1 MFGKLT
7 QAFGRLRGGATEVS
21 LRSYRRVLAKI
32 AHHET
37 DLPRYTDDRLR
48 SAVDDVRQQ
57 LITGASLENC
67 LPRTFALVRE
77 VAQRVLSQRPYD
89 EQLIAGVALH
99 RGRVVQLQT
108 GEGKTLAAVAPA
120 VLNGLAERSVHILT
134 FNDYLAQ
141 RDTAWMGPV
150 FEFLGMTVACVVPS
164 QSLAERREAYAC
176 DVTYVTAQQAG
187 FDYLRDQL
195 ALEPELQVHR
205 NHHFAIIDEADSIL
219 IDEARVP
226 LVIAGE
232 IPDPAIDVS
241 VLAELVRE
249 LECHA
254 HYEIG
259 ERARNAHFTSA
270 GLDYLERELQCG
282 DLHEESRLALLTRLN
297 QALHAECLLQ
307 RDVDYIVRDGGL
319 VLLDELTGRA
329 APQRRW
335 PYGLHAAVEA
345 KERLAIQRPGKI
357 LGSITLQHFVDLY
370 DKLSGMTGT
379 AEQAADEFHG
389 FYDLKVTV
397 VPTHEPC
404 IREDQAD
411 LTFTTRTAKF
421 AEVVRLVRQKHD
433 SGQPVL
439 VGTASVQESELLLE
453 QLRAA
458 GIPCRVLNA
467 RNDHE
472 EAHVIAAAGQFGA
485 VTISTN
491 MAGRGI
497 DIKLGGNTQTD
508 DYRVRT
514 RGGLFVIGTNRHE
527 SRRIDNQLRGR
538 SARQGDPGQT
548 RFVVSLEDDLL
559 CRFGIADSLCGLP
572 LDRNSAAP
580 LANSEVD
587 QKVAHIQRVIEGECF
602 EIRRT
607 LRRYSQVLEGH
618 RQTLMRRRQ
627 AYLDDVA
634 TVYIL
639 EHRVPGRYAALQQ
652 QFGSSVLRRVE
663 RQIALWQIDECWADH
678 LELMAE
684 TRDAIHLFSLGGLDP
699 YFEYQQR
706 ASKAYRDT
714 LQRLDDAIVD
724 RFNAAEVT
732 ATGLDLQR
740 EQLLRPAATWTYMI
754 TDHPVGDVFDRLA
767 RSVKRVLSGT

>member
-1 MFGKLT
+1 MFDKLT

-21 LRSYRRVLAKI
+21 LRPYRRLLAKI
-32 AHHET
+32 AEHERE
-37 DLPRYTDDRLR
+37 LRRCTDDRLR
-48 SAVDDVRQQ
+48 STVGDLQQQ
-57 LITGASLENC
+57 LAAGSSLESC
-67 LPRTFALVRE
+67 LPRTFAVVRE
-77 VAQRVLSQRPYD
+77 VAHRVLSQRPYD
-89 EQLIAGVALH
+89 EQMLAGVALH

-120 VLNGLAERSVHILT
+120 VLNGLTGRGVHILT
-134 FNDYLAQ
+134 FNNYLAQ
-141 RDTAWMGPV
+141 RDAAWMGPI
-150 FEFLGMTVACVVPS
+150 FQFLGMTVGCVVPA
-164 QSLAERREAYAC
+164 QPRVVRREAYTR

-195 ALEPELQVHR
+195 ALELDLQVHR
-205 NHHFAIIDEADSIL
+205 SHHFAIVDEADSIL

-232 IPDPAIDVS
+232 MPEPAVDVS
-241 VLAELVRE
+241 VLAELVSE
-249 LECHA
+249 LKCQE

-259 ERARNAHFTSA
+259 DRARNVHFTSA
-270 GLDYLERELQCG
+270 GLDCLERELGCG
-282 DLHEESRLALLTRLN
+282 DLHEESRLPLLTRLN
-297 QALHAECLLQ
+297 QALHAECLLR
-307 RDVDYIVRDGGL
+307 RDVDYIVREGCV
-319 VLLDELTGRA
+319 VLLDELTGRV

-345 KERLAIQRPGKI
+345 KERLPIQRPGKI
-357 LGSITLQHFVDLY
+357 LGSITLQHFVGLY

-379 AEQAADEFHG
+379 AEQAAEEFHG

-397 VPTHEPC
+397 VPTHKPC
-404 IREDQAD
+404 AREDQAD

-439 VGTASVQESELLLE
+439 VGTASVQESEFFLE

-472 EAHVIAAAGQFGA
+472 EACIIAAAGQFGA

-497 DIKLGGNTQTD
+497 DIKLGGHGQAD
-508 DYRVRT
+508 DHRVRA

-548 RFVVSLEDDLL
+548 RFVISLEDDLL
-559 CRFGIADSLCGLP
+559 RRFGIEDSLRGLS
-572 LDRNSAAP
+572 LERS
-580 LANSEVD
+580 SEDSIGNPQVTA
-587 QKVAHIQRVIEGECF
+587 KVAHIQRVVEGECF

-618 RQTLMRRRQ
+618 RQAIVRRRQ
-627 AYLDDVA
+627 EYLDDA
-634 TVYIL
+634 AAAYIL
-639 EHRVPGRYAALQQ
+639 EDRAPQRYAELLQ
-652 QFGSSVLRRVE
+652 QFGRAVLRRVE
-663 RQIALWQIDECWADH
+663 RQIAIWQIDQCWADH

-684 TRDAIHLFSLGGLDP
+684 TRDTIHLFSLGGLDP

-706 ASKAYRDT
+706 ASKAYRDM
-714 LQRLDDAIVD
+714 LQRLDDTIVD
-724 RFNAAEVT
+724 RFNAAQVT
-732 ATGLDLQR
+732 AAGLDLER

-767 RSVKRVLSGT
+767 RRVRRLLSGN

>member
-1 MFGKLT
+1 MFDKLT
-7 QAFGRLRGGATEVS
+7 QAFGRLRGGATEAS
-21 LRSYRRVLAKI
+21 LRPYRRQLAKI
-32 AHHET
+32 VDHET
-37 DLPRYTDDRLR
+37 DLQRYTDDRLR
-48 SAVDDVRQQ
+48 SVVDELKQQ
-57 LITGASLENC
+57 LVAGTSLESC
-67 LPRTFALVRE
+67 LPRTFAVVRE
-77 VAQRVLSQRPYD
+77 VAQRVLSERPYD
-89 EQLIAGVALH
+89 EQLMAGAALH

-120 VLNGLAERSVHILT
+120 VLNGLTGRGVHILT

-141 RDTAWMGPV
+141 RDAAWMGPI
-150 FEFLGMTVACVVPS
+150 FEFLGMTVGCVVPA
-164 QSLAERREAYAC
+164 QSLAVRKAAYTC

-187 FDYLRDQL
+187 FDYLRDQR
-195 ALEPELQVHR
+195 ALDLDLQVHR

-232 IPDPAIDVS
+232 IPEPAIDVG
-241 VLAELVRE
+241 VLAELMNE
-249 LECHA
+249 LERHK

-259 ERARNAHFTSA
+259 DRARNAHFTTT
-270 GLDYLERELQCG
+270 GLDCLERELDCG
-282 DLHEESRLALLTRLN
+282 DLHEESQLPLLTRLN

-307 RDVDYIVRDGGL
+307 RDVDYIVREGRV
-319 VLLDELTGRA
+319 VLLDELTGRV

-345 KERLAIQRPGKI
+345 KERLAIQCPGKI

-379 AEQAADEFHG
+379 AEQAAEEFHG
-389 FYDLKVTV
+389 FYALKVTV
-397 VPTHEPC
+397 LPTHESC
-404 IREDQAD
+404 IREDQSD
-411 LTFTTRTAKF
+411 LTFATRTAKF
-421 AEVVRLVRQKHD
+421 AEVVRMVRQKHD
-433 SGQPVL
+433 RGQPVL

-458 GIPCRVLNA
+458 GTPCRVLNA

-472 EAHVIAAAGQFGA
+472 EAHIIAAAGQFGA

-497 DIKLGGNTQTD
+497 DIKLGGNAQRD

-548 RFVVSLEDDLL
+548 RFVISLEDDLL
-559 CRFGIADSLCGLP
+559 RRFGIADSLRGLC
-572 LDRNSAAP
+572 LNRS
-580 LANSEVD
+580 SEDPIADPQVA
-587 QKVAHIQRVIEGECF
+587 QKVAHIQRVVEGECF

-607 LRRYSQVLEGH
+607 LRRYSQVLEGQ
-618 RQTLMRRRQ
+618 RQAIVRRRQ
-627 AYLDDVA
+627 GYLQDVA

-639 EHRVPGRYAALQQ
+639 EDLAPQRYAELLQ
-652 QFGSSVLRRVE
+652 QFGRSVLRRVE
-663 RQIALWQIDECWADH
+663 RQIAIWQIDQCWADH

-684 TRDAIHLFSLGGLDP
+684 TRDTIHLFSLGGLDP

-706 ASKAYRDT
+706 ASKAYRDM
-714 LQRLDDAIVD
+714 LQRLDDTIVD

-732 ATGLDLQR
+732 AAGLDLER
-740 EQLLRPAATWTYMI
+740 EQLVRPAATWTYMI
-754 TDHPVGDVFDRLA
+754 TDHPAGDVFDRLA
-767 RSVKRVLSGT
+767 RSVKRVLSGN